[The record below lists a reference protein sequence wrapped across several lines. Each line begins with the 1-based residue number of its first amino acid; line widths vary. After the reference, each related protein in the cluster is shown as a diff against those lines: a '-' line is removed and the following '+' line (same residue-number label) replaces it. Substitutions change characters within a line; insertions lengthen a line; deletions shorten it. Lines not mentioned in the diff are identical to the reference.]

1 VPPPFR
7 NWAIVQTCSPGR
19 RLAENP
25 MHSQPRG
32 LARELEQFAL
42 VVVRVD
48 QIVSRIAELSAPSHP
63 FSPAFSQRPHLDV
76 VPASS
81 CTTARKY
88 RKLAAML
95 CAGGIGVAPNFTSC
109 STTIQPA

>member
-1 VPPPFR
+1 
-7 NWAIVQTCSPGR
+7 
-19 RLAENP
+19 

-63 FSPAFSQRPHLDV
+63 FSPCFFPK
-76 VPASS
+76 ASPGRR
-81 CTTARKY
+81 ARQFLHY
-88 RKLAAML
+88 GA
-95 CAGGIGVAPNFTSC
+95 
-109 STTIQPA
+109 